1 MVPKLWNWIFEFEDE
16 IAPTWTIY
24 LLLLAPQV
32 QLKFQIGPITNIVK
46 VQESYGILIF
56 GAIANQL
63 AIQISLVLANDK
75 FLS

>member
-46 VQESYGILIF
+46 V
-56 GAIANQL
+56 
-63 AIQISLVLANDK
+63 
-75 FLS
+75 